1 MTEASAR
8 VLYID
13 DDAGLC
19 RLAARNLGRIGYE
32 VASATDGSDGVAQA
46 AAGGFDAIAVDHYM
60 PGMDGL
66 ATLEALR
73 ELPGRPPVV
82 YVTGSEESRIAIAAL
97 KAGADDYVIKTV
109 GDDFFSLLDTA
120 FRQAIERRRLAK
132 AKADAEAELVET
144 NARLET
150 LLREVNHRVAN
161 SLQLV
166 SALVHLQSNALVDAP
181 AKAALTD
188 TQRRIEAIAQV
199 HRRLYTGASV
209 DSVAMDDYL
218 AALVGEL
225 EETWSTPSA
234 PRALKLVCD
243 SIQMTTDRAVSLGVI
258 VNELVSNACKY
269 AYGAGVP
276 GEVRVALSRE
286 GAGGFR
292 LVVEDDG
299 IGMAPAATPR
309 GTGIGTRVVHAM
321 ARSLHAEL
329 AYDPA
334 HAGVRAVLTA
344 TQ

>member
-1 MTEASAR
+1 MTEMRAR

-19 RLAARNLGRIGYE
+19 RLAARNLGRIGYD
-32 VASATDGSDGVAQA
+32 VAAATDGSDGVAQA
-46 AAGGFDAIAVDHYM
+46 ATGGFDAIAVDHYM

-73 ELPGRPPVV
+73 GLPGQPPVV
-82 YVTGSEESRIAIAAL
+82 YVTGSEETRIAIAAL
-97 KAGADDYVIKTV
+97 KAGADDYVIKTI

-132 AKADAEAELVET
+132 AKAVAEAELVET

-166 SALVHLQSNALVDAP
+166 SALVHLQSNALSDRA

-218 AALVGEL
+218 AALIGEL
-225 EETWSTPSA
+225 EETWSTPAA
-234 PRALKLVCD
+234 PRALTLACEA
-243 SIQMTTDRAVSLGVI
+243 IEMTTDRAVSVGVI

-269 AYGAGVP
+269 AYGEGVA
-276 GEVRVALSRE
+276 GEVRIMLRRE
-286 GAGGFR
+286 GEAGFR
-292 LVVEDDG
+292 LMVEDDG
-299 IGMAPAATPR
+299 VGMTPEASPR

-321 ARSLHAEL
+321 ARSLHADL
-329 AYDPA
+329 TYDPG
-334 HAGVRAVLTA
+334 HRGVRAILT
-344 TQ
+344 TTR

>member
-1 MTEASAR
+1 MSESAAR

-19 RLAARNLGRIGYE
+19 RLAVRNLKRLGYE
-32 VASATDGSDGVAQA
+32 VVSATDGSDGVVQA
-46 AAGGFDAIAVDHYM
+46 TAGGFDAIAVDHYM

-66 ATLEALR
+66 ATLAALR
-73 ELPGRPPVV
+73 ELPGQPPVV
-82 YVTGSEESRIAIAAL
+82 YVTGSEETRIAIAAL
-97 KAGADDYVIKTV
+97 KAGADDYVIKTI
-109 GDDFFSLLDTA
+109 GEDFFSLLDTA
-120 FRQAIERRRLAK
+120 FRQAIERRRLAQ
-132 AKADAEAELVET
+132 AKAAAEAELVES

-166 SALVHLQSNALVDAP
+166 SALVHLQSSALSDAV

-209 DSVAMDDYL
+209 DAVAMDDYL
-218 AALVGEL
+218 AALIAEL

-234 PRALKLVCD
+234 PRALTLVCEP
-243 SIQMTTDRAVSLGVI
+243 IEMTTDRAVSLGVI

-269 AYGAGVP
+269 AYAAGVA
-276 GEVRVALSRE
+276 GQVRVALARE
-286 GAGGFR
+286 GADGFR

-299 IGMAPAATPR
+299 VGMTPEATPR
-309 GTGIGTRVVHAM
+309 GTGIGTRVVQAM

-329 AYDPA
+329 AYDA
-334 HAGVRAVLTA
+334 HHNGVRAVLTA